1 MTVCFGFVPAHAVEL
16 MLKVTPGLGVQES
29 DVHPGP
35 QIAPTET
42 MIGEIASIAEMASI
56 TILTILN
63 LNNHLGS
70 TLPHRV
76 VLALTTFAGNLS
88 PKEVEW
94 SM

>member
-1 MTVCFGFVPAHAVEL
+1 

-29 DVHPGP
+29 DIHPGP

-42 MIGEIASIAEMASI
+42 MTGDTASIAEMASI
-56 TILTILN
+56 TILTILIP
-63 LNNHLGS
+63 NNHLAS

-76 VLALTTFAGNLS
+76 VLALTTLAGNLS
-88 PKEVEW
+88 PREVEW

>member
-1 MTVCFGFVPAHAVEL
+1 M
-16 MLKVTPGLGVQES
+16 KVTPALGVQES
-29 DVHPGP
+29 DIHPGP

-42 MIGEIASIAEMASI
+42 MTGDTASIAEMASI

-63 LNNHLGS
+63 LNNHLS
-70 TLPHRV
+70 SILRHRV

-88 PKEVEW
+88 PKEADW